1 MVAGGLHAARH
12 DDVRDLFDQ
21 GLADVAPEG
30 VPRVPAQRRCRRNRL
45 SARCSGAAA
54 GAGRAA
60 ASSAATARP
69 ADRPAGT
76 ADPTASRRPRASS
89 TRATAAS
96 RDASHS
102 SRRPGGAAPDAGRS
116 RRSSSA
122 RPRAANAGAALGS
135 AAATTRTA
143 CSAHRAGRPRPTAE
157 SRVATPRG
165 AAATGLGSA
174 GAARAAV
181 SAGPRPATAVVAVGL
196 RRRAGRGQCGGANK
210 RSDQPSRFLHLIDPS
225 RQRSCPRLTAAT
237 RHEGIDAG
245 RTNSKGVFGIG
256 DEDPQPSRKK
266 ERLSL

>member
-1 MVAGGLHAARH
+1 MTTYRNGRRQWHSEDPARWRDDPRAA
-12 DDVRDLFDQ
+12 
-21 GLADVAPEG
+21 
-30 VPRVPAQRRCRRNRL
+30 N
-45 SARCSGAAA
+45 GAAQLIL
-54 GAGRAA
+54 R
-60 ASSAATARP
+60 SVCRPRTARP
-69 ADRPAGT
+69 AELARLEA
-76 ADPTASRRPRASS
+76 AVRRISSLEPR
-89 TRATAAS
+89 
-96 RDASHS
+96 
-102 SRRPGGAAPDAGRS
+102 RS

-135 AAATTRTA
+135 AAATTGTA
-143 CSAHRAGRPRPTAE
+143 CTAHRAGRPRPTAE
-157 SRVATPRG
+157 SRVAAPRE

-210 RSDQPSRFLHLIDPS
+210 RSDQPSGFLHLIDPS